1 MERAGCQGAN
11 SMCDCPG
18 QTPLAG
24 IHVDYSSSIGL
35 SQLIAWVV
43 KYLIPLT
50 LRYPVWRD
58 KQSLSAVLVLP
69 VLCLDW
75 DFSDSGI
82 CMILESCKSSNPMSP
97 GSDNC
102 GKNRKSLVR
111 RYPAGMYS
119 PNHANVS
126 AITSLKAGSA

>member
-1 MERAGCQGAN
+1 MGRAGCQETN
-11 SMCDCPG
+11 SIWDCPG
-18 QTPLAG
+18 QTPIAG

-35 SQLIAWVV
+35 SQIIAWVV

-69 VLCLDW
+69 VLSVDW

-82 CMILESCKSSNPMSP
+82 YMITESCESFNPMNP

-102 GKNRKSLVR
+102 AKNRKSLVAPYR
-111 RYPAGMYS
+111 AGIYS
-119 PNHANVS
+119 PNHASVS
-126 AITSLKAGSA
+126 AITSEKAGSA

>member
-1 MERAGCQGAN
+1 
-11 SMCDCPG
+11 MCDCPG
-18 QTPLAG
+18 QTPIAG

-43 KYLIPLT
+43 KHLIPLT

-58 KQSLSAVLVLP
+58 KQSLSADLVLP

-82 CMILESCKSSNPMSP
+82 YMITESCESFNPMNP

-102 GKNRKSLVR
+102 AKNRKSLVAPYR
-111 RYPAGMYS
+111 AGRCSLYQAS
-119 PNHANVS
+119 VWD
-126 AITSLKAGSA
+126 ITSEKAGSA